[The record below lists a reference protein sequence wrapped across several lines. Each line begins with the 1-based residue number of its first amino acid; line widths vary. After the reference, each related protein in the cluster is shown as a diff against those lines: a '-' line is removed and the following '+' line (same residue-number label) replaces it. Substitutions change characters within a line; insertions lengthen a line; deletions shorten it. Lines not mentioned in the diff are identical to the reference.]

1 MIYVQT
7 IIEIGEDSMAQ
18 MVEGVLTDLY
28 YNLNEQNLPVTK
40 EIETAVLKQ
49 ALKTLLEEEEEELD
63 N

>member
-7 IIEIGEDSMAQ
+7 IIEIGEESMAQ
-18 MVEGVLTDLY
+18 MVDGILNDLDY
-28 YNLNEQNLPVTK
+28 SLNEQNLPTTK
-40 EIETAVLKQ
+40 EIEAAVLKQ